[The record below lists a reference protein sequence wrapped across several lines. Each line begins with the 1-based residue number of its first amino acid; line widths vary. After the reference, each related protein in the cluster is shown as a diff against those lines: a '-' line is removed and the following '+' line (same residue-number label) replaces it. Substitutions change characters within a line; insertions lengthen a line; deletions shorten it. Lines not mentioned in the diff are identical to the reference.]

1 MASARRR
8 RSLER
13 VKAGH
18 GRRRRRL
25 LLGPEVVVV
34 VAAVEERPTA
44 SSRLSHEWNVVVVVA
59 WRWQSEGRRTVHRTR
74 VDALHLVHGGG
85 VSSGAVF
92 AALATAEQIVQVDV
106 DVAGVLPGDAH
117 GSGRGRLGLAGRGSV
132 AQQEVVVVG
141 GVQGLRLE
149 ETNAAGWRKE

>member
-18 GRRRRRL
+18 GRRRRRGL

-34 VAAVEERPTA
+34 AVEERPTA

-59 WRWQSEGRRTVHRTR
+59 RRWQSEGRRTVHRTR

-106 DVAGVLPGDAH
+106 DVAGVLPGGAH
-117 GSGRGRLGLAGRGSV
+117 GSGRGRLGQAGRGSV

-149 ETNAAGWRKE
+149 ETDTARGRKE